1 MSNLIREYMEKI
13 AEGQERGQIMPAN
26 GGEVSMVYGSE

>member
-13 AEGQERGQIMPAN
+13 AEGQERGQVVLAN
-26 GGEVSMVYGSE
+26 GGEVSMVYGNE